1 MTHRRILTLGAVV
14 VALAVH
20 AGRADAAP
28 TPRVAVLIG
37 EVLGLEAADA
47 DALGAS
53 LATALNDKLMVDAI
67 GGSDVARRLPPA
79 GLPDE
84 CLSTPACVVD
94 LGARLDADRLLVL
107 AVVRAGAA
115 LQIDATMIVVSTGA
129 TAPRPRLQL
138 SDLGSADALFAEAA
152 SRYLPEAETRVVVTR
167 GGGSRRPITRAVW
180 ITGGVGLAALAGSG
194 ILGLTIKSKYDRCND
209 NGSPCEPSTKRSLH
223 QQTVIADVTLGLG
236 LAAVATAIVLY
247 VRTPRE
253 TSDVQPAVSPVDGG
267 AVVGVGGRF

>member
-129 TAPRPRLQL
+129 LPPRKSSFTSP
-138 SDLGSADALFAEAA
+138 
-152 SRYLPEAETRVVVTR
+152 
-167 GGGSRRPITRAVW
+167 
-180 ITGGVGLAALAGSG
+180 LAC
-194 ILGLTIKSKYDRCND
+194 TKRTF
-209 NGSPCEPSTKRSLH
+209 PEPS
-223 QQTVIADVTLGLG
+223 A
-236 LAAVATAIVLY
+236 
-247 VRTPRE
+247 
-253 TSDVQPAVSPVDGG
+253 
-267 AVVGVGGRF
+267 